1 MLKCKYCGRECKNKN
16 SLTQHEIRCKSN
28 PNGIIV
34 KPSYGM
40 LGKKGKNQYIKAKE
54 TGIEYI
60 ISDEHRKKMSI
71 ISTGRKH
78 SEETKQKISEHRKKY
93 LELNPDKIPYVLNHS
108 SKISYPEQY
117 FLECFVHIVNKKFQH
132 NINRYIVDF
141 ANIQEKLYLEID
153 GEQHY
158 VDTRIVAHD
167 NIRTQILSDL
177 GWTGIRIRWAEF
189 KKLSDESK
197 KEKIQELINFM
208 KWN

>member
-78 SEETKQKISEHRKKY
+78 SEETKQKISEHRKK
-93 LELNPDKIPYVLNHS
+93 I
-108 SKISYPEQY
+108 
-117 FLECFVHIVNKKFQH
+117 F
-132 NINRYIVDF
+132 
-141 ANIQEKLYLEID
+141 
-153 GEQHY
+153 
-158 VDTRIVAHD
+158 RIKP
-167 NIRTQILSDL
+167 R
-177 GWTGIRIRWAEF
+177 
-189 KKLSDESK
+189 
-197 KEKIQELINFM
+197 
-208 KWN
+208 

>member
-1 MLKCKYCGRECKNKN
+1 
-16 SLTQHEIRCKSN
+16 
-28 PNGIIV
+28 
-34 KPSYGM
+34 
-40 LGKKGKNQYIKAKE
+40 
-54 TGIEYI
+54 
-60 ISDEHRKKMSI
+60 
-71 ISTGRKH
+71 
-78 SEETKQKISEHRKKY
+78 
-93 LELNPDKIPYVLNHS
+93 
-108 SKISYPEQY
+108 
-117 FLECFVHIVNKKFQH
+117 
-132 NINRYIVDF
+132 
-141 ANIQEKLYLEID
+141 LEID